1 MPSMYLVISGLANGL
16 LYGLLALG
24 FVLLF
29 KTTGVANLAIGGAA
43 TTIALITLDIYGP
56 AGLPYGAAM
65 VIAIVIGGL
74 VGLILRVT
82 IFAAIADRPVLTLLV
97 AAIAL
102 NLLLTGVNQF
112 FWAQG
117 EPYDFPRALDAQS
130 GSVLPGL
137 SRQHLLILVTTIVLL
152 TVVAFVLYRTGI
164 GRQIRAVAEDAQVAA
179 ALGIN
184 VRMVHTVVWVFATA
198 VVGLAAVLFAPILLL
213 DTNNMS
219 QVTYKAMAAAVLGGL
234 NSLGGA
240 VVGGLILG
248 LIENLVVPIAPGAKE
263 AAAFLVLILIL
274 SVRPNG
280 LFSRKSVR
288 KL

>member
-1 MPSMYLVISGLANGL
+1 MPSLYLVISGLANGL

-43 TTIALITLDIYGP
+43 TTIALVTLELYGP
-56 AGLPYGAAM
+56 TGLPYGVAM
-65 VIAIVIGGL
+65 LIAIVIGGL
-74 VGLILRVT
+74 AGLLLRLT

-117 EPYDFPRALDAQS
+117 EPYDFPRSFDSQGGL
-130 GSVLPGL
+130 VLPGL
-137 SRQHLLILVTTIVLL
+137 SRQHLLILVTTVVLL
-152 TVVAFVLYRTGI
+152 SVFAFVLYRTGI

-179 ALGIN
+179 TLGIS
-184 VRMVHTVVWVFATA
+184 VPMVHTVVWVFATA

-219 QVTYKAMAAAVLGGL
+219 AVTYKAMAAAVLGGL
-234 NSLGGA
+234 GSLGGA

-263 AAAFLVLILIL
+263 AASFLVLILIL

-280 LFSRKSVR
+280 LFGRKSVR